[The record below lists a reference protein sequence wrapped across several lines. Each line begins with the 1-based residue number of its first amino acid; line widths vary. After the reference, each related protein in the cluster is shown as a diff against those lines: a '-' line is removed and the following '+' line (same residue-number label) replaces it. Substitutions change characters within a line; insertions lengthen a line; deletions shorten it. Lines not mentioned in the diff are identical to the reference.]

1 MRKFGISF
9 VAVLATL
16 AIAAIAPAQRMIG
29 AMPRHFLL
37 FNPKVQTEL
46 NLTDAQKKAVIAA
59 GGESVSADDQGRI
72 RVQLGPS
79 TDMDAIKS
87 GLKKAIT
94 SAQDKR
100 LTELWIQRDG
110 TFALSDEDVSKALGL
125 SGDQKKKVT
134 AAFDEFGE
142 DMTDLVRSSGGRV
155 GPEESK
161 SLREKTKKK
170 LDGILKADQK
180 ARFESMKGKPFKW
193 N

>member
-1 MRKFGISF
+1 MRKFGISL
-9 VAVLATL
+9 VAVMATL

-46 NLTDAQKKAVIAA
+46 NLTEAQKKAVVAA
-59 GGESVSADDQGRI
+59 GGDSVTADDQGRI

-87 GLKKAIT
+87 GLKKVIT
-94 SAQDKR
+94 STQDKR

-110 TFALSDEDVSKALGL
+110 TFALSDTDIAKSL
-125 SGDQKKKVT
+125 SLTEDQKKKVKT
-134 AAFDEFGE
+134 AFDEYGE
-142 DMTDLVRSSGGRV
+142 GMQDLVMSSGGRV

-161 SLREKTKKK
+161 TLREKTKNK
-170 LDGILKADQK
+170 LDGILTTAQK
-180 ARFESMKGKPFKW
+180 AKFESMKGKPFKW
-193 N
+193 